1 MDKEVDI
8 LAEWIVWGS
17 LEEKKDLE
25 TILLKGH
32 LLLEIILER
41 ILTRNGVNDSDTFS
55 FYRKIGLLRNININD
70 GEKLESIII
79 LLTQINFLRNKL
91 AHQVLFN
98 IGNSDLEHWVTN
110 VLSNFKGTKFTKYTF
125 RTRIIHAFS
134 VLSKNIL
141 ELDGDK

>member
-17 LEEKKDLE
+17 LEDKKDLE

-125 RTRIIHAFS
+125 RTRII
-134 VLSKNIL
+134 
-141 ELDGDK
+141 